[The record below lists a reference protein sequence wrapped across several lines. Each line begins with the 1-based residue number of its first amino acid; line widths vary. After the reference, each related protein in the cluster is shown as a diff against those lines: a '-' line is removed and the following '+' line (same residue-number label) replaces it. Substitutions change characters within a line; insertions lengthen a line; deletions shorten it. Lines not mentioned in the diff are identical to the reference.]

1 MSKIEVLRVPDDI
14 QSDSLPDGSLILI
27 MRSRVAQIEV
37 LPDEKPALLAA
48 LLEDAR
54 AYKVSIK
61 LGKMGFGGGKGKL
74 WFLPIPE
81 DTP

>member
-1 MSKIEVLRVPDDI
+1 MVSKVEVLKLTRHEYATAFEVGGI
-14 QSDSLPDGSLILI
+14 IVGSILNK
-27 MRSRVAQIEV
+27 
-37 LPDEKPALLAA
+37 DKPALLAA

-61 LGKMGFGGGKGKL
+61 LGKMEFGGGKGKL